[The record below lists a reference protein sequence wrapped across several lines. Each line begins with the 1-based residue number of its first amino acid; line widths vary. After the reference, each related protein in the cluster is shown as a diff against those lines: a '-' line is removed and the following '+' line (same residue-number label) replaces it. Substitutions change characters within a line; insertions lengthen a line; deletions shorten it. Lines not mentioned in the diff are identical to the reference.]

1 MQRARSGKTA
11 EFHAE
16 TVVRQS
22 GGRKRL
28 SLGRFFTTGT
38 SDSFGVEQEAV
49 MKCPRRRFLHLVA
62 GAAALPTTSGIAKG
76 QTYPAK
82 PVRIV
87 VGFPPGGVS
96 DVHARLT
103 AQWLSERLGQ
113 SFIIEN
119 RPGAGGTIAAE
130 SVARAPADGYTL
142 LQTWTGDAYNPSLY
156 PGLKYDYMADFRP
169 IAGTTLSPLVI
180 EVNPSVP
187 AKTVPELIAYAK
199 ASPGVLNYASAGTG
213 TPQHLCRELFK
224 MLTGIDVAHVPY
236 RGGAPAVTDM
246 IAGQVQ
252 VMFDF
257 LASSLEHIQ
266 AGKLRALA
274 MTSAKRWPALVDLPI
289 VGDFLPGFEAAMP
302 GGIAAPK
309 NTPTAVVQRLNREIN
324 VMLADPGMK
333 VRFVQVGCEP
343 ITGSPAE
350 FAELIE
356 ADAEKWRR
364 VIRAAKIKLG

>member
-1 MQRARSGKTA
+1 VK
-11 EFHAE
+11 F
-16 TVVRQS
+16 
-22 GGRKRL
+22 
-28 SLGRFFTTGT
+28 
-38 SDSFGVEQEAV
+38 
-49 MKCPRRRFLHLVA
+49 PRRRFLHLVA
-62 GAAALPTTSGIAKG
+62 GAAALPTISGIAKG

-119 RPGAGGTIAAE
+119 RAGAGGTIAAE
-130 SVARAPADGYTL
+130 TVARAPTDGYTL

-169 IAGTTLSPLVI
+169 IAGTTLSPLVL

-187 AKTVPELIAYAK
+187 AKTVPELIAYAR
-199 ASPGVLNYASAGTG
+199 ARPGVLNYASAGTG
-213 TPQHLCRELFK
+213 TPQHLCCELFK
-224 MLTGIDVAHVPY
+224 MLTGADMVHVPY

-257 LASSLEHIQ
+257 LASSLEHIR

-274 MTSAKRWPALVDLPI
+274 MTSAKRWPALADLPI

-324 VMLADPGMK
+324 VILADPGMK
-333 VRFVQVGCEP
+333 VRFVEVGCEP

-350 FAELIE
+350 FAALIE

>member
-1 MQRARSGKTA
+1 
-11 EFHAE
+11 
-16 TVVRQS
+16 
-22 GGRKRL
+22 
-28 SLGRFFTTGT
+28 
-38 SDSFGVEQEAV
+38 
-49 MKCPRRRFLHLVA
+49 MKFPRRGFLHLIA
-62 GAAALPTTSGIAKG
+62 GAAALPTISGIARA

-119 RPGAGGTIAAE
+119 RAGAGGTIAAE
-130 SVARAPADGYTL
+130 SVARAPTDGYTL

-156 PGLKYDYMADFRP
+156 PGLKYDYMAYFRP
-169 IAGTTLSPLVI
+169 IAGTTLSPLVL

-199 ASPGVLNYASAGTG
+199 ARPGALNYASAGTG
-213 TPQHLCRELFK
+213 TPQHLCCELFK
-224 MLTGIDVAHVPY
+224 MLTGTDMVHVPY

-252 VMFDF
+252 LMFDF
-257 LASSLEHIQ
+257 LASSLEHIR
-266 AGKLRALA
+266 AGTLRGLA
-274 MTSAKRWPALVDLPI
+274 MTSAKRWPALADLPT
-289 VGDFLPGFEAAMP
+289 VSDFLPGFEAVMP

-309 NTPTAVVQRLNREIN
+309 NTPTAFVERLNREIS
-324 VMLADPGMK
+324 VMLTDPRMK
-333 VRFVQVGCEP
+333 ARFAEVGSE
-343 ITGSPAE
+343 TLRGSPTE
-350 FAELIE
+350 FANLME

-364 VIRAAKIKLG
+364 VIRAANIKLG